1 MRITSQIVLLLF
13 SMLAIN
19 LAHANQVSIT
29 YQTPLDVAETAI
41 QQQLK
46 ASSEITET
54 LALIN
59 DTFELKEPL
68 HIIFG
73 GEDGPLF
80 DSESHSILFPYTFI
94 NEVESRFT
102 AADYENTGRSI
113 HDATIDAVM
122 HTLFHELAH
131 ALIFMHELP
140 IVGKE
145 EDAAD
150 GLASILLIAF
160 FNNGQEIAIS
170 AADLFDL
177 ESTDIEIFEEDDF
190 WDEHSLDIQ
199 RYYSTLCHVYGSD
212 PEQYAHIAQ
221 DTAFSEERAELCIE
235 EYESLSQ
242 SWFALLAPYIKK
254 ESSLYIQEQTAN

>member
-1 MRITSQIVLLLF
+1 MRATSHVVLLLC

-19 LAHANQVSIT
+19 LAHANQADIT
-29 YQTPLDVAETAI
+29 YQTPLDKTEATI

-46 ASSEITET
+46 ASREITET

-59 DTFELKEPL
+59 DTFEFKEPV
-68 HIIFG
+68 HIVFR

-80 DSESHSILFPYTFI
+80 DSESLSILFPYAFI
-94 NEVESRFT
+94 NEGKLRFED
-102 AADYENTGRSI
+102 ADYASFGRSI
-113 HDATIDAVM
+113 HDATMDAIV

-150 GLASILLIAF
+150 SLASILLIELYTD
-160 FNNGQEIAIS
+160 GQEIAMS

-177 ESTDIEIFEEDDF
+177 ESNDIEAFEEDDF

-199 RYYSTLCHVYGSD
+199 RYYSTLCHVYGSA
-212 PEQYAHIAQ
+212 PEPYAHIAKE
-221 DTAFSEERAELCIE
+221 ANFSEARAELCIE
-235 EYESLSQ
+235 EYDSLSR
-242 SWFALLAPYIKK
+242 SWFTLLAPFIKK
-254 ESSLYIQEQTAN
+254 SSAIAMSEEN